1 MKTKKAKA
9 KPVEEEIVKK
19 KKKKVV
25 ESDLPWD
32 EETPNPK
39 KKKVKLDDAN
49 FQKALGAAV
58 KVPKKKK
65 KVRAGTDFVEDV
77 SGRGPK
83 EVVPDSKGK
92 VVLPITVGK
101 DDYII
106 VRVGSKCKLGF
117 AHNPERNTCYLEETL
132 QSEEPIVFEY
142 DEKTLIACLGADPEI
157 GTAFGV
163 HIEPQRSEQEHEIGP
178 ILYHRKMK
186 KEEKKAFKWGLDKAV
201 ETLKEHKLEAILPI
215 KRVELRNK
223 KGKYAGHYVVKRKGD
238 DTQDKIV
245 FHPQVLEDPK
255 YNLYVVLHELAHA
268 LWFRKTSDE
277 FRARWLVSYNEH
289 THVNKA
295 KKSHME
301 SLLKQLIES
310 QAGIREFAKELED
323 DEDKAL
329 FREILVYLKRH
340 HKLSPQDVNLLLT
353 HNSQVLGEIWPTSA
367 SLSES
372 ELPITAYAATNV
384 EEFFAEAVSHVLTG
398 KAIPKKIDKL
408 LQKTFKHIRGN

>member
-1 MKTKKAKA
+1 MKTKKAK
-9 KPVEEEIVKK
+9 PVEEIKK
-19 KKKKVV
+19 KKKKPAEAV
-25 ESDLPWD
+25 DLPWD
-32 EETPNPK
+32 EDK
-39 KKKVKLDDAN
+39 
-49 FQKALGAAV
+49 
-58 KVPKKKK
+58 PKKKK
-65 KVRAGTDFVEDV
+65 KKKEAEPVVEAPKKKKKKKESGGDVVLSV
-77 SGRGPK
+77 SGREK
-83 EVVPDSKGK
+83 EVIPDSKAK
-92 VVLPITVGK
+92 VVLPIIVGK
-101 DDYII
+101 DNYII

-132 QSEEPIVFEY
+132 QSDEPIVFEY

-178 ILYHRKMK
+178 IIYHRKLK

-201 ETLKEHKLEAILPI
+201 ATLKEHKLDDVLPI

-223 KGKYAGHYVVKRKGD
+223 KGKYAGHYAIKRKGD

-255 YNLYVVLHELAHA
+255 YNLYIALHELAHA
-268 LWFRKTSDE
+268 LWFRKISDE

-310 QAGIREFAKELED
+310 QASIREFQKELQD

-329 FREILVYLKRH
+329 FREVMVYLKRH

-372 ELPITAYAATNV
+372 ELPITAYAATSV
-384 EEFFAEAVSHVLTG
+384 EEFFAEAASHVLTG
-398 KAIPKKIDKL
+398 QKIPKKIDKL